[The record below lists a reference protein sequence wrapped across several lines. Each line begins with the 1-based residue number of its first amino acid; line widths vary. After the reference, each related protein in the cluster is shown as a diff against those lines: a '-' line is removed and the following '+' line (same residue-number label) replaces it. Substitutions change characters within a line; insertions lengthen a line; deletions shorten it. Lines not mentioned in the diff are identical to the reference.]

1 MSKDLIKAQ
10 NSLPIQHQNL
20 NEGMGFS
27 RREFFKLA
35 GLGLTGFFFSR
46 IAKPLEVMAQTA
58 PTLLNTA
65 RYCIYIHL
73 DGGPSH
79 IDTFDL
85 KEGSWTPND
94 FQPTSFGDIR
104 WPKGLMPALAD
115 QLQHIALVR
124 SMSAYALVHPLAQL
138 WTQIGRNPASG
149 LSKIAPNIGAVAAL
163 EYESRRQ
170 KEQKLPGFVSLN
182 TGGNLV
188 GSGYFRARYA
198 PFDINA
204 AAGGLTNLINPD
216 GQSLFETDERVNVV
230 GRLQA

>member
-1 MSKDLIKAQ
+1 MSEDIIKAQ
-10 NSLPIQHQNL
+10 KSVPVYQQSITGGSEL
-20 NEGMGFS
+20 S

-35 GLGLTGFFFSR
+35 GLGLTGFFFTR
-46 IAKPLEVMAQTA
+46 VARPLEVMAWSA
-58 PTLLNTA
+58 PTLENRA
-65 RYCIYIHL
+65 RNCIFIHL
-73 DGGPSH
+73 DGAPSH

-104 WPKGLMPALAD
+104 WPKGLMPALAE

-149 LSKIAPNIGAVAAL
+149 LSKIAPNIGAIVAL

-170 KEQKLPGFVSLN
+170 EEQKLPGFIALN
-182 TGGNLV
+182 TGGGNR
-188 GSGYFRARYA
+188 GQGYLSPQFA
-198 PFDINA
+198 PFNVSPTPT
-204 AAGGLTNLINPD
+204 GL
-216 GQSLFETDERVNVV
+216 
-230 GRLQA
+230 